1 MMSYGHHCSL
11 HEYQRAVKLILM
23 HPFVSLSTVEVLLSC
38 VHYTVIVSSLT
49 MLCQILWTFFSI
61 YRDKQS
67 KEIDD
72 SDTSTV
78 ESD

>member
-1 MMSYGHHCSL
+1 MN
-11 HEYQRAVKLILM
+11 Q
-23 HPFVSLSTVEVLLSC
+23 FVSLPTIELLLSF

-61 YRDKQS
+61 YREKQS

-72 SDTSTV
+72 GDASTV